1 MLLLL
6 DSISIAQ
13 MHNKSYLKRTHK
25 NDFKFKL
32 FLMKEGKGRFGKLNN
47 LNFCIVLEKNNKK

>member
-13 MHNKSYLKRTHK
+13 MHNKSYPKRTHK
-25 NDFKFKL
+25 NDFDFEL
-32 FLMKEGKGRFGKLNN
+32 FLKKEGKGRFGKLNN
-47 LNFCIVLEKNNKK
+47 LHFCIVLEKNNKK